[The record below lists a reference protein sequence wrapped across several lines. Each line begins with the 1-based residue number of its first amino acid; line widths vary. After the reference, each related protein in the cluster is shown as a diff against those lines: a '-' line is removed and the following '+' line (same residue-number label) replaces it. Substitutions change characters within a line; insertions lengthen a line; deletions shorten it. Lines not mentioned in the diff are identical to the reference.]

1 MYLVGLT
8 GGIASGKSYVASA
21 LAELGASTIDA
32 DQVAREVVVPGSTGL
47 VQVVAAFGYE
57 ILLPSGELDRA
68 QLGSIVFSDPDKRL
82 ELERILHPLIKAR
95 TTQMINQQTSEVVV
109 YAVPL
114 LVEAEVDYPFDSII
128 TVEAGVEHQVSR
140 LMNSRSM
147 AESDARARIQ
157 AQTSSVD
164 REARA
169 DFVIDSSGTKEQTK
183 KQVALVWQQLVQ
195 AAKNKAPSATN

>member
-183 KQVALVWQQLVQ
+183 KQVALVWQQLVR